1 MHSFCLECGQHPADG
16 CRNWCGNYTPT
27 TVYRHQTP
35 RARNTDPATSHH
47 AATAVANVT
56 ETQQA
61 ILEAYRAHGPMTDE
75 ELCQRLAV
83 DTQRPVSVSGIRT
96 RRAELVEAGTVHD
109 TQTTRPTA
117 TGRAAIVWTANR

>member
-1 MHSFCLECGQHPADG
+1 MSNFCLECGQHPADG
-16 CRNWCGNYTPT
+16 CRNWCASYTPP

-61 ILEAYRAHGPMTDE
+61 ILEAYRAHGPLIDE
-75 ELCQRLAV
+75 DLCRRLA
-83 DTQRPVSVSGIRT
+83 DALADPVSVSGVRT
-96 RRAELVEAGTVHD
+96 RRAELVETGDVHD
-109 TQTTRPTA
+109 TGQTRPTIS
-117 TGRAAIVWTANR
+117 GRAAIVWDVRR